1 MNYSRCC
8 KVNLFCTCPLGYK
21 CHSKVPI
28 QILNIRWMCWGF
40 GWLAILDKCP
50 NWAGILPTF
59 LHIFLAIISAM
70 ELMLRPYISCHSP
83 GGTGDSRAFYGT
95 ALSDFLQDIPCG
107 FYIVAD
113 SAYTLSSSLLV
124 SYTGSDKGRKEND
137 VFNFYLSQL
146 RIKRQA

>member
-1 MNYSRCC
+1 
-8 KVNLFCTCPLGYK
+8 
-21 CHSKVPI
+21 
-28 QILNIRWMCWGF
+28 MCWGF
-40 GWLAILDKCP
+40 GWLA
-50 NWAGILPTF
+50 
-59 LHIFLAIISAM
+59 
-70 ELMLRPYISCHSP
+70 
-83 GGTGDSRAFYGT
+83 YGT